1 MKRIPPLSPGR
12 PREDTEP
19 RVSYSASI
27 SHTSAELLKLWLAQM
42 QVGKPKA
49 KPGRVLDLLVAFASN
64 RGFPAQAPEAPRRN
78 AKKGGRASTPSPP

>member
-1 MKRIPPLSPGR
+1 MKRIPPISPGR
-12 PREDTEP
+12 PREDAEP

-42 QVGKPKA
+42 RVGHPKA

-64 RGFPAQAPEAPRRN
+64 RGFPSQSPS